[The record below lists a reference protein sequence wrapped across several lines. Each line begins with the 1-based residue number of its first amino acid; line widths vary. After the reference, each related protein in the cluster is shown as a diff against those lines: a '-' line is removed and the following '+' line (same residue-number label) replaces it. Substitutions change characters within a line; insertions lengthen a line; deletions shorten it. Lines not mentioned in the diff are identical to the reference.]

1 MRLLEEIF
9 LILLAAAAASAG
21 AAAIFIPKTALLQ
34 NGNFESPPSN
44 IKPNSSTHLLP
55 LAKNNTIPGWSFN
68 GTVYYVTAG
77 PNISL
82 PDNGHA
88 IQLGLN
94 GVIRQTIRL
103 TSIYSQYI
111 LTFSITSSVNGSC
124 KAPAAAL
131 NVSFVDRWFYKS
143 SVFLVEGKY
152 GSKSWESHA
161 CSLGRNAGEGYPV
174 VLELRSQPVE
184 ADHNVTCGPVVDTAI
199 LKRFDPL
206 GGYGM

>member
-1 MRLLEEIF
+1 M
-9 LILLAAAAASAG
+9 
-21 AAAIFIPKTALLQ
+21 
-34 NGNFESPPSN
+34 
-44 IKPNSSTHLLP
+44 
-55 LAKNNTIPGWSFN
+55 
-68 GTVYYVTAG
+68 YYVTAG

-103 TSIYSQYI
+103 TSIYAQYI
-111 LTFSITSSVNGSC
+111 LTFSITSVNGSC
-124 KAPAAAL
+124 KAPAAVL
-131 NVSFVDRWFYKS
+131 NVSFVGSWFYKS

-152 GSKSWESHA
+152 GRKSWESHA
-161 CSLGRNAGEGYPV
+161 CSLGRMAGEGDPV
-174 VLELRSQPVE
+174 VLELRSQSVE

-199 LKRFDPL
+199 LKRFNPM